1 MWKEVNMKKIII
13 NGSKE
18 LTGIINISGAKNAA
32 VALIPA
38 AILSDEEVTLC
49 NVPEISDIDA
59 LEEILHFLNVDVNIS
74 SNTLNTSSCSAK
86 LISKSN

>member
-1 MWKEVNMKKIII
+1 MKKIVI
-13 NGSKE
+13 NGAKE
-18 LTGIINISGAKNAA
+18 LSGTINISGAKNAA

-59 LEEILHFLNVDVNIS
+59 LEQILKFLNVDVKRATESIVI
-74 SNTLNTSSCSAK
+74 NTKKMENLF
-86 LISKSN
+86 LQV